1 MNLLFVTAHPHTPQ
15 IAGGSQSSTHELS
28 LEIIKRGHEV
38 SVLSGLYHKDRLG
51 YLVRAALKLTPMKYT
66 RDKLPG
72 YPVYRKW
79 FVWEEGD
86 AVLKQAKPD
95 VLIVTAGK
103 PFKTAKH
110 FAQFGIPLVVYVRD
124 VEFHKYEA
132 SPADLPASTIY
143 VANSQ
148 FTADAYKEKYGIDAV
163 PIPPMFMAERYTC
176 DHAPEVVSFI
186 NPHPKKGRDIAFQIA
201 ERCPDIPFEFV
212 EGWPLPEDV
221 SKQNVEWA
229 RKCGNVTL
237 KPRTNDMRKVYS
249 RTKILLIPSQ
259 WQEAWGRI
267 ASEAHFSGIPCVA
280 TKIGGLSESVGEGGI
295 LISPDAPIDDW
306 VTAVR
311 KLWDDQ
317 GFYAAMQQ
325 QTRDYSKRDILNKDN
340 QIDTLLDACN
350 RAKAAFTAEPEAAA
364 TAN

>member
-163 PIPPMFMAERYTC
+163 PIPPMF
-176 DHAPEVVSFI
+176 
-186 NPHPKKGRDIAFQIA
+186 
-201 ERCPDIPFEFV
+201 
-212 EGWPLPEDV
+212 
-221 SKQNVEWA
+221 
-229 RKCGNVTL
+229 
-237 KPRTNDMRKVYS
+237 
-249 RTKILLIPSQ
+249 
-259 WQEAWGRI
+259 
-267 ASEAHFSGIPCVA
+267 
-280 TKIGGLSESVGEGGI
+280 
-295 LISPDAPIDDW
+295 
-306 VTAVR
+306 
-311 KLWDDQ
+311 
-317 GFYAAMQQ
+317 
-325 QTRDYSKRDILNKDN
+325 
-340 QIDTLLDACN
+340 
-350 RAKAAFTAEPEAAA
+350 
-364 TAN
+364 